1 MKIVLV
7 ILNYFVT
14 LLFLVLIS
22 GTNFSLQAQPNPED
36 EQATKKI
43 VAAEKDKTEESTGDQ
58 GKNADYWYNKG
69 ILVSVYG
76 NEKAAIQYFQKVI
89 ELDPQRSDAYF
100 QLGVSFGELGEYQ
113 TAVSYIDK
121 AIEINSDK
129 SVYYYGRGR
138 VYLLAG
144 DKDKAL
150 GDFKQAA
157 AMGSWDAKKYLES
170 HAGLD

>member
-58 GKNADYWYNKG
+58 GKNADYWYNK
-69 ILVSVYG
+69 
-76 NEKAAIQYFQKVI
+76 
-89 ELDPQRSDAYF
+89 
-100 QLGVSFGELGEYQ
+100 
-113 TAVSYIDK
+113 
-121 AIEINSDK
+121 
-129 SVYYYGRGR
+129 
-138 VYLLAG
+138 
-144 DKDKAL
+144 
-150 GDFKQAA
+150 
-157 AMGSWDAKKYLES
+157 
-170 HAGLD
+170 